1 MNTSEYR
8 VIDAHAHIMPMRLLK
23 PAVLVEW
30 QKTYG
35 DKIDEIRK
43 TLEDPKL
50 LLAHMDREGI
60 EKVVCINYIA
70 RDIFGFTDEVHDY
83 VANLCKYAPDRLLP
97 CGSVDPVYSGDLVRD
112 AEDLFF
118 KRKVRLL
125 KVHGPHALF
134 APDDYQRDKPML
146 AKVYRM
152 AEEYGVPVMF
162 HTGTSVFPGAR
173 SKYGHPMAI
182 DDIAIDFPKM
192 KIIMAH
198 GGRPLWMA
206 EAFFLIRR
214 HDNVH
219 MDISGIPPKLLLSYF
234 PRIEEIADK
243 VMFGS
248 DWPSPGIPGM
258 GVNANGVKQ
267 LPLKDETKRKI
278 LYENANRLLF
288 TY

>member
-1 MNTSEYR
+1 MTTNNYR
-8 VIDAHAHIMPMRLLK
+8 VIDAHAHIMPMRLIK
-23 PAVLVEW
+23 PALLGEW
-30 QKTYG
+30 SKTYG
-35 DKIDEIRK
+35 DKVDEIRQ

-60 EKVVCINYIA
+60 EKVVCINYLA

-83 VANLCKYAPDRLLP
+83 VVNLCKYAPDRLLP
-97 CGSVDPVYSGDLVRD
+97 CGSVDPLYSSDLVRD

-118 KRKVRLL
+118 KRKMRLL

-134 APDDYQRDKPML
+134 APDDYLRDKPML
-146 AKVYRM
+146 GKVYRL
-152 AEEYGVPVMF
+152 AEEYGIPVMF

-182 DDIAIDFPKM
+182 DDIAIDFPKL

-206 EAFFLIRR
+206 EAFFLMRR
-214 HDNVH
+214 HENVH
-219 MDISGIPPKLLLSYF
+219 MDISGIPPKLLLNYF
-234 PRIEEIADK
+234 PRLEEIADK

-258 GVNANGVKQ
+258 GVNANGIKQ

-278 LYENANRLLF
+278 LYDNADRLLF

>member
-1 MNTSEYR
+1 MTSPDYR

-30 QKTYG
+30 HKTYG
-35 DKIDEIRK
+35 DRVDEIRR

-70 RDIFGFTDEVHDY
+70 TDIFGFTDEVHDY
-83 VANLCKYAPDRLLP
+83 VVNLCKHAPDRLLP
-97 CGSVDPVYSGDLVRD
+97 CGSVDPLHSSTLLRD
-112 AEDLFF
+112 AENLIF
-118 KRKVRLL
+118 KRKMRLL
-125 KVHGPHALF
+125 KFHGPHALF
-134 APDDYQRDKPML
+134 AYDAYLRDKPEL
-146 AKVYRM
+146 AKVYAL
-152 AEEYGVPVMF
+152 AEAQDVPVMF

-173 SKYGHPMAI
+173 SKYGHPMMI
-182 DDIAIDFPKM
+182 DDIAIDFPKL

-206 EAFFLIRR
+206 EAFFLLRR
-214 HDNVH
+214 HENVH
-219 MDISGIPPKLLLSYF
+219 MDISGIPPKLLLNYF

-243 VMFGS
+243 VLFGS

-258 GVNANGVKQ
+258 GINANGVKA

-278 LYENANRLLF
+278 LFDNADRLLF